1 MTEKQV
7 APKHNNNNL
16 FGGTIDLED
25 FNTNSP
31 NKNRIGN
38 QIKATNLEY
47 QLKQK
52 IKVKK
57 EGERYKH
64 MTLEELREMKIV
76 SNTNGRPSSNLT
88 DEKWQKE
95 FNVRKL
101 FITPYNKNITKLK
114 GKNSTEFGKWDEEKQ
129 DAYHGQTNWQE
140 YCSYINDVLNNIRSG
155 QVDYC
160 YYIYQIMDL
169 AKFHFN
175 TLRTKYCDGYWEV
188 WLERKNYI

>member
-7 APKHNNNNL
+7 VQKHNNHNL
-16 FGGTIDLED
+16 FGGNIDLED

-31 NKNRIGN
+31 NKKRIGN
-38 QIKATNLEY
+38 QIKATNLEH

-52 IKVKK
+52 IKKKK
-57 EGERYKH
+57 EQEKYKH
-64 MTLEELREMKIV
+64 MNLEELREMKII
-76 SNTNGRPSSNLT
+76 SNTNGRPPSNLT

-114 GKNSTEFGKWDEEKQ
+114 GKYSTEFAKWDEETQ
-129 DAYHGQTNWQE
+129 GMYHGQTNWQE